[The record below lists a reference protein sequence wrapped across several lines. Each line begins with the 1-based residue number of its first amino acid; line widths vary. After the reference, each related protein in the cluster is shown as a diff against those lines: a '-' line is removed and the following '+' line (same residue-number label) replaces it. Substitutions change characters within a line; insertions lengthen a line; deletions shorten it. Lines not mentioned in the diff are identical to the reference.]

1 MEVTLL
7 YCPWVWQKA
16 SASAMKGKRNR
27 CSREHPEALK
37 KFLQDLNVL
46 RSLRT
51 SSGESHPE
59 PERVL
64 LRNPHHSSTVSAS
77 ASASTNLQ
85 LRQFKYVT
93 QRKTST
99 FLITLTSPGC
109 VGQQKGWRHWNLW
122 NCCIYD
128 SIKAEKH
135 KFDSRLQQLS
145 LYSETPTVPG
155 FLRQD
160 TSTLTK
166 QITSASKAW
175 WCQARAY
182 RSVHLK
188 HKACPQRDW
197 SQGDHSWP
205 QASASS
211 PRTSVPSHVS
221 WCYRLSQKRH
231 ASNKYKF
238 MSALLF

>member
-1 MEVTLL
+1 MNKIGTWNDFQNDVRKNGCFSAPDSPAQFWFSFPLAQRWDMVLRTFGSNLGRTGLGSAVFFWVVSDKFWNVSLL
-7 YCPWVWQKA
+7 PSQGMTAFY
-16 SASAMKGKRNR
+16 SKRSLWAIWNMD
-27 CSREHPEALK
+27 CM
-37 KFLQDLNVL
+37 FLQSLPRCDPDLTVNVL
-46 RSLRT
+46 P
-51 SSGESHPE
+51 SS
-59 PERVL
+59 
-64 LRNPHHSSTVSAS
+64 
-77 ASASTNLQ
+77 
-85 LRQFKYVT
+85 
-93 QRKTST
+93 
-99 FLITLTSPGC
+99 
-109 VGQQKGWRHWNLW
+109 
-122 NCCIYD
+122 
-128 SIKAEKH
+128 
-135 KFDSRLQQLS
+135 
-145 LYSETPTVPG
+145 